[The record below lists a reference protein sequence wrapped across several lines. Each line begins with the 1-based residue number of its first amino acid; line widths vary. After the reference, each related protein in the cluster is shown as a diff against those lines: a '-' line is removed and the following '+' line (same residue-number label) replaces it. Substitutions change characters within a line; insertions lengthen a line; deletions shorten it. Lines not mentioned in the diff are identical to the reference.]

1 MMKRALAFVAI
12 SLFFLLLT
20 ACDSGQIFHRLR
32 PNSVVLAFGDSLTY
46 GTGADTGMGY
56 PEQLKHLIARNVVNA
71 GVSGEVSAEGVRR
84 LPAALDEHDP
94 DLVILCHGGND
105 LLRKMDRQQLRQNLR
120 RMFEAVNQR
129 GIPMIMIAVPQMN
142 LLASDAKEYKELAD
156 ELNIPLIEGVLGDLL
171 TEPDLKSDQVHL
183 NNEGY
188 RKLAEAVA
196 DVMMDLRVI

>member
-1 MMKRALAFVAI
+1 
-12 SLFFLLLT
+12 
-20 ACDSGQIFHRLR
+20 
-32 PNSVVLAFGDSLTY
+32 
-46 GTGADTGMGY
+46 
-56 PEQLKHLIARNVVNA
+56 VVNA
-71 GVSGEVSAEGVRR
+71 GVPGEVSAEGVRR